1 MASSIKPAAEEPY
14 NGDVSFV
21 RVGPGWLFDVPHW
34 TPPTISN
41 PMSPSGHDRSPRDV
55 RALGG

>member
-21 RVGPGWLFDVPHW
+21 RVGPGWLFGVPHDAPYDIEPDVPLW
-34 TPPTISN
+34 T
-41 PMSPSGHDRSPRDV
+41 RSFSRDV